1 VTIEIRSCRDDEE
14 LKQYQKNVN
23 YVFATAPSA
32 EDDLTKPAGDWTTCA
47 WVDGKLATTLATL
60 PFTVRLNGSPVK
72 MGGVTAVGTLPSYRR
87 SGLLR
92 KVMTQALAEM
102 RDREQSL
109 AILWASMGAI
119 YQRFGYGLSTSFCRY
134 SFDPRVAQFNGPAS
148 PDGTVELLEKEDGF
162 PLIKQN
168 YIQWVQDKNLAIHR
182 STVLWQANTLRENV
196 KDHPVYCAVYRNLD
210 GDVTGHAVYQ
220 TNEHD
225 FSAAG
230 PGPDQLMTVS
240 DFIARDMESYR
251 ALWDYLRAHD
261 LVRRID
267 VDGVAEDDPAPEL
280 LLEPRV
286 LQRRTSDG
294 IWMRVV
300 DVEKALPHRPYG
312 QRGELTIAVPEDDV
326 CPWNRGTY
334 LMETDG
340 VTTSVR
346 KTDRPA
352 DITVS
357 PNVLA
362 SLISGY
368 RPASHF
374 AKMGRLQ
381 AKDPAALRMADGIF
395 RSEHAPYCP
404 NGF

>member
-1 VTIEIRSCRDDEE
+1 MSIEIRSLRDEEE

-23 YVFATAPSA
+23 YVFAGAPSP
-32 EDDLTKPAGDWTTCA
+32 EDDLTKPAADWTTCA
-47 WVDGKLATTLATL
+47 FVDGKLATTLTTL
-60 PFTVRLNGSPVK
+60 PFTVRLNGNPVK
-72 MGGVTAVGTLPSYRR
+72 MGGVTAVGTLPNYRR

-92 KVMTQALAEM
+92 QVMTKALAEM

-119 YQRFGYGLSTSFCRY
+119 YQRFGYGLASSQCWY
-134 SFDPRVAQFNGPAS
+134 NFDPRVAQFQGPGS
-148 PDGTVELLEKEDGF
+148 PDGSIELLEKDDGF

-168 YIQWVQDKNLAIHR
+168 YILWVQDKNLAIHR
-182 STVLWQANTLRENV
+182 STVLWQASTLQARK
-196 KDHPVYCAVYRNLD
+196 KDHPVYCAIYRNTD
-210 GDVTGHAVYQ
+210 GEVTGHAVYQ
-220 TNEHD
+220 TEEGNFPD
-225 FSAAG
+225 
-230 PGPDQLMTVS
+230 PGPDQLMKVS
-240 DFIARDMESYR
+240 DFIARDMDAYR

-261 LVRRID
+261 LVRKID
-267 VDGVAEDDPAPEL
+267 MFGVAEDDPAPEL

-300 DVEKALPHRPYG
+300 DVEKALRQRPYG
-312 QRGELTIAVPEDDV
+312 QRGELTVAVPEDDV
-326 CPWNRGTY
+326 CPWNAGTY

-340 VTTSVR
+340 KTTAVTR
-346 KTDRPA
+346 TDRAA
-352 DITVS
+352 DITLT

-374 AKMGRLQ
+374 AKMGRLE
-381 AKDPAALRMADGIF
+381 ARDTAALRTADAMF
-395 RSEHAPYCP
+395 RTEYAPYCP